1 MLKSILLF
9 VALLSFASAV
19 EIEEVMEET
28 GVQDIEE
35 FGNLI
40 ERLSEVF
47 KKGMRKFS
55 INIQ

>member
-1 MLKSILLF
+1 MFKSILLF